1 MNHIKK
7 SISIVGVAISSLV
20 LFGGAINFLFDIG
33 FSSLEPYLII
43 ALIIFVLAYI
53 FSILELKKLSVSATE
68 KSYLEKFVSDFSSNV
83 VDFYSNR
90 LMRGAIPADFDR
102 ELEVKLYRHSRKHN
116 ELSNSEAEK
125 AKSAFIKSCE
135 NMDKAFKRYSELNNN
150 AYLFVPKILG
160 EHDEEAENEY
170 NIRRSEL
177 ADSFTELRRVFKKA
191 YPWLEWK

>member
-1 MNHIKK
+1 LNHIKK

-68 KSYLEKFVSDFSSNV
+68 KSYLEEFVLDFETRAV
-83 VDFYSNR
+83 ED
-90 LMRGAIPADFDR
+90 LFDQ
-102 ELEVKLYRHSRKHN
+102 LYRGSIHVNFYNEVWNKIDRHSEKHN
-116 ELSNSEAEK
+116 ELINRKANK
-125 AKSAFIKSCE
+125 AKAAFIKCCVE
-135 NMDKAFKRYSELNNN
+135 MDGALEAGSELKGN
-150 AYLFVPKILG
+150 AILFTPKTFG
-160 EHDEEAENEY
+160 HNEEIVREY
-170 NIRRSEL
+170 NLKYNNLKTSYNK
-177 ADSFTELRRVFKKA
+177 LRGVFKNA